1 MKIKD
6 NGKVAPQYPTTTRQ
20 YRFYVLRKTGE
31 WVGGEVDQVRL
42 EGCAAYPAPSVGIKL
57 GKRKEVN
64 VRGVRARDDD
74 RVVRGVG
81 INMSLE

>member
-1 MKIKD
+1 M
-6 NGKVAPQYPTTTRQ
+6 
-20 YRFYVLRKTGE
+20 
-31 WVGGEVDQVRL
+31 GGEVDQVRL